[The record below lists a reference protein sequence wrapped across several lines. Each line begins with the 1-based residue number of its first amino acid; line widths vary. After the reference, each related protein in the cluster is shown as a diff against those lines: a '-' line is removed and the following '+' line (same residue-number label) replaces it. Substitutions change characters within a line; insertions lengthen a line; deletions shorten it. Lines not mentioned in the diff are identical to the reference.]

1 VETLPPRLPPMAR
14 PRRPGRAAR
23 LQGDACGTWSA
34 RLSPPRARAPS
45 GAPLGRRGGAAGKRA
60 GQPGMG
66 WRGGEPAPPH
76 TTRQRAACPCGAG
89 LTRDFGQPPAG
100 DTAEASRGPPAG
112 AVFPKAGAWPALKG
126 PPAHRLVRRLQGR
139 IVQAPQAGRW
149 GQGRALQRLLPHAC
163 AAKSLAVTQVTAPRG
178 TWPPGVAGG
187 LWETPEP
194 QAPAVPS
201 LGQQGSR
208 PRPWRRGALPTSTG
222 TGTRPRARPWRQD
235 RARPALSLGARA
247 PLAAPLGA
255 SHASGCR
262 RARATAD
269 ASAPGQRGLALS
281 ASAPWRV
288 AGDLRAGCAGGAH
301 DGWGAPRPLAKAI
314 LRPGRYAGCLA
325 PPLLAP
331 TETGVPPGGGSAPV
345 SMSLARPG
353 VARPRT
359 GAVPPCQGPHRTKVH
374 GSRLAEACLSTGTA
388 TGCLA
393 PAVQPR
399 VAPGLAAR
407 GLARAR
413 ADAGHAQGGGG

>member
-100 DTAEASRGPPAG
+100 DTAEASRGPPRWGGLPQGGSLACPQGAAG
-112 AVFPKAGAWPALKG
+112 APPGASAPSADRAGDPGRQMGAGARPATS
-126 PPAHRLVRRLQGR
+126 A
-139 IVQAPQAGRW
+139 
-149 GQGRALQRLLPHAC
+149 
-163 AAKSLAVTQVTAPRG
+163 APRVRCQESGGHPGDG
-178 TWPPGVAGG
+178 TPRHMAPGGGWGPLGDAGAASPG
-187 LWETPEP
+187 
-194 QAPAVPS
+194 
-201 LGQQGSR
+201 
-208 PRPWRRGALPTSTG
+208 GALPGPTG
-222 TGTRPRARPWRQD
+222 VASPRV
-235 RARPALSLGARA
+235 
-247 PLAAPLGA
+247 
-255 SHASGCR
+255 
-262 RARATAD
+262 
-269 ASAPGQRGLALS
+269 APGVSPDKHRHPPPREAMEAGPRQAGALPGGPGAARGTPGRVARVWLPPR

-288 AGDLRAGCAGGAH
+288 AGDLRAGCASGAH
-301 DGWGAPRPLAKAI
+301 DWWGAPRPLAKAI
-314 LRPGRYAGCLA
+314 LRPGRHAGCLA